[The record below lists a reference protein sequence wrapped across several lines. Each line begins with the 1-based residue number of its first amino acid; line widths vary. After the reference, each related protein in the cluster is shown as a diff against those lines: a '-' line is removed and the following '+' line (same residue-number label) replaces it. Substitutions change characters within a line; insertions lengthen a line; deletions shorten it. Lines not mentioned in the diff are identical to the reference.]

1 MSERKQRTPD
11 QIIAETEAKLDRLL
25 VKQAKKKAL
34 TDPALAPL
42 VAELDE
48 LRIEIREARKGLGS
62 GPQSFDARI
71 VKHEKWIVKI
81 EEERIIAHSHLSD
94 AEERKAEIEAE
105 ITATVS
111 SMVNTSKEISFGA

>member
-1 MSERKQRTPD
+1 MSERKQRTPAE
-11 QIIAETEAKLDRLL
+11 IIAETEAKLDRLL
-25 VKQAKKKAL
+25 VRQAKKKAM

-81 EEERIIAHSHLSD
+81 EEERIIALSHLSS
-94 AEERKAEIEAE
+94 AEERKTQSDAEIA
-105 ITATVS
+105 ATVG
-111 SMVNTSKEISFGA
+111 SMVNTPKEISFGA

>member
-25 VKQAKKKAL
+25 VKQAKK
-34 TDPALAPL
+34 
-42 VAELDE
+42 
-48 LRIEIREARKGLGS
+48 IREARKGLGS

-81 EEERIIAHSHLSD
+81 DEERIIAHSHLSD
-94 AEERKAEIEAE
+94 AEERKAEIDAE
-105 ITATVS
+105 ITATVG